1 MYKRQAKTKRSRRA
15 ELAASRFGA
24 SAPDQEG
31 LWLSPPKHVGPTEP
45 EPKTGEQ
52 CSQSRDFNSTRS

>member
-31 LWLSPPKHVGPTEP
+31 LWLWTPKHVGLAEP
-45 EPKTGEQ
+45 EPKASEQ
-52 CSQSRDFNSTRS
+52 CSQSKDFNSTRS

>member
-1 MYKRQAKTKRSRRA
+1 MYKRQAKTKRSHRA

-31 LWLSPPKHVGPTEP
+31 LRFWTPKPM
-45 EPKTGEQ
+45 
-52 CSQSRDFNSTRS
+52 